1 MKVIIEAGT
10 RGWYEI
16 KFNGLDPVIFTED
29 TTVELEHYGG
39 RFLNSQPDIRAS

>member
-1 MKVIIEAGT
+1 MKVIIVAGT
-10 RGWYEI
+10 RGWYEM
-16 KFNGLDPVIFTED
+16 KFNGLDSVIFTED